1 MPMHGKTLAA
11 LLLLALAAIP
21 AACQGEEEK
30 PTPTPTPPLE
40 AQARQHLEELSTDAP
55 LNLSFPG
62 IALSPLGSGDP
73 FPVYALDD
81 KPSWS
86 IVVLGRLIDHFTRRD
101 RPQLAAF
108 LYLDG
113 PATDDEAPPQSQLL
127 KLPAGLFMALIE
139 LDSRDQPALA
149 GLSLLDSSADELLEA
164 APALAQNRRPFRQG
178 LDNLAP
184 DGLISPAL
192 AVDTDNDGLEELVL
206 LDTGLSDGIG
216 AAFYLTFRWTGSD
229 LHWQRVAPPPEGTA
243 ADLPTQTVL
252 DYLAAVAAAT
262 GTAEPWQD
270 PQRYLVWQWLAGSD
284 ESIPEELLREVADDD
299 SDAALAA
306 ARRKLETARTLF
318 SDAYGLL
325 SPERQEHHPW
335 PDFVNGFRSAIGS
348 EVVQMLPPTREDEQ
362 ASVQAVIIAFS
373 REGPDMVERRFRVT
387 YELVWGEEGWRLND
401 FDAKEE
407 HPPE

>member
-1 MPMHGKTLAA
+1 MHGKMLAA
-11 LLLLALAAIP
+11 LLLLALAATP

-40 AQARQHLEELSTDAP
+40 AQARQHLEELSTDA
-55 LNLSFPG
+55 LLSLTFPG
-62 IALSPLGSGDP
+62 VALTPPPSEP
-73 FPVYALDD
+73 PVLYALQDE
-81 KPSWS
+81 PPWR
-86 IVVLGRLIDHFTRRD
+86 IEMLGRLIDHFTRRD

-108 LYLDG
+108 LYLYS

-127 KLPAGLFMALIE
+127 KLPEGLFMALIE
-139 LDSRDQPALA
+139 LDSRDQPTLA
-149 GLSLLDSSADELLEA
+149 GLSLLDSSAAELLEA

-178 LDNLAP
+178 LDNLAT

-192 AVDTDNDGLEELVL
+192 AVDTDNDGLEELIL

-229 LHWQRVAPPPEGTA
+229 LHWQRVAPPPEGTS

-262 GTAEPWQD
+262 ATAELWQD
-270 PQRYLVWQWLAGSD
+270 PQRYLVWQWLAGSG
-284 ESIPEELLREVADDD
+284 EPISEELLHAVADDD

-306 ARRKLETARTLF
+306 ARRKLEAARTLF

-387 YELVWGEEGWRLND
+387 YELVRGEEGWRLND

-407 HPPE
+407 HPSE

>member
-1 MPMHGKTLAA
+1 MHGKTLAA

-30 PTPTPTPPLE
+30 PTPTPIPPLE
-40 AQARQHLEELSTDAP
+40 AQTRQHLEELSTDA
-55 LNLSFPG
+55 LLSLTFPG
-62 IALSPLGSGDP
+62 VALTPLGEGDP
-73 FPVYALDD
+73 WPVCALDD
-81 KPSWS
+81 EPSWS

-108 LYLDG
+108 LYLYS
-113 PATDDEAPPQSQLL
+113 PAADDEAPSQSQVL
-127 KLPAGLFMALIE
+127 KLPEGMFMALIE

-149 GLSLLDSSADELLEA
+149 GLSLLDSSAAELLEA
-164 APALAQNRRPFRQG
+164 APALAQSRRPFRQG
-178 LDNLAP
+178 VDNLAP

-206 LDTGLSDGIG
+206 VDAGLSDGIG
-216 AAFYLTFRWTGSD
+216 AVFYLTFGWTGSG
-229 LHWQRVAPPPEGTA
+229 LHWQRVAPPLEGTA

-262 GTAEPWQD
+262 GTAELWQD

-306 ARRKLETARTLF
+306 ARTLF

-387 YELVWGEEGWRLND
+387 YELVRSEEGWRLND

>member
-1 MPMHGKTLAA
+1 MHGKTLAA

-40 AQARQHLEELSTDAP
+40 AQARQHLEELSTDA
-55 LNLSFPG
+55 LLSLSFPG

-81 KPSWS
+81 EPSWS
-86 IVVLGRLIDHFTRRD
+86 IVVLGLLIDHFTRRD
-101 RPQLAAF
+101 QPQLAAF

-216 AAFYLTFRWTGSD
+216 AVFYLIFRWAGSG

-262 GTAEPWQD
+262 ATAEPWQD
-270 PQRYLVWQWLAGSD
+270 PQRYLIWQWLAGD
-284 ESIPEELLREVADDD
+284 DGSIPEELLHEIAADD
-299 SDAALAA
+299 SAASLAA
-306 ARRKLETARTLF
+306 ARRKLEAARALF

-335 PDFVNGFRSAIGS
+335 PDFVNGFRSAIGT
-348 EVVQMLPPTREDEQ
+348 EVVQMLPPTLEDQQ

-387 YELVWGEEGWRLND
+387 YDLVRGEEGWRLND

-407 HPPE
+407 HPSE

>member
-1 MPMHGKTLAA
+1 MHGKTLAT
-11 LLLLALAAIP
+11 LLFLALAAIP

-30 PTPTPTPPLE
+30 PTSTPTPPLE
-40 AQARQHLEELSTDAP
+40 AQARQHLEELSTDA
-55 LNLSFPG
+55 LLSLTFPG
-62 IALSPLGSGDP
+62 VALTPPPSEP
-73 FPVYALDD
+73 PVLYALQDE
-81 KPSWS
+81 PPWR
-86 IVVLGRLIDHFTRRD
+86 IEMLGRLIDHFTRRD
-101 RPQLAAF
+101 QPQLAAF

-149 GLSLLDSSADELLEA
+149 GLSLLDSSAAEFLEA

-216 AAFYLTFRWTGSD
+216 ATFYLTFRWTGSD
-229 LHWQRVAPPPEGTA
+229 LHWQRVAPPLEGTS
-243 ADLPTQTVL
+243 ADLPTQAVL

-262 GTAEPWQD
+262 ATAEPWQD
-270 PQRYLVWQWLAGSD
+270 PQRLLVWQWLTSSD
-284 ESIPEELLREVADDD
+284 EPISEELLHAVAADD
-299 SDAALAA
+299 STAALAA
-306 ARRKLETARTLF
+306 ARQKLEATHALF

-325 SPERQEHHPW
+325 SPDRQKLHPW
-335 PDFVNGFRSAIGS
+335 PDFVNGFRNAIGT
-348 EVVQMLPPTREDEQ
+348 EVEEMLPPTLEDEQ

-373 REGPDMVERRFRVT
+373 REGPDLVQRRFRVT
-387 YELVWGEEGWRLND
+387 YELVRGEEGWRLND

-407 HPPE
+407 HPSE

>member
-1 MPMHGKTLAA
+1 VPMHGKTLAA
-11 LLLLALAAIP
+11 LLLLALAATP

-40 AQARQHLEELSTDAP
+40 AQARQHLEELSTDA
-55 LNLSFPG
+55 LLSLTFPG
-62 IALSPLGSGDP
+62 VALTPPPSEP
-73 FPVYALDD
+73 PVLYALQDD
-81 KPSWS
+81 PPWR
-86 IVVLGRLIDHFTRRD
+86 IEMLGRFIDHFTRRD

-108 LYLDG
+108 LYLYS
-113 PATDDEAPPQSQLL
+113 PAADDEAPSQSQVL
-127 KLPAGLFMALIE
+127 KLPEGMFMALIE
-139 LDSRDQPALA
+139 LDSRDQPTLA
-149 GLSLLDSSADELLEA
+149 GLSLLDSSAAELLEA
-164 APALAQNRRPFRQG
+164 APALTQSRRPFRQG

-206 LDTGLSDGIG
+206 LDTGLSDDIG

-229 LHWQRVAPPPEGTA
+229 LHWQRVAPPLEGTS
-243 ADLPTQTVL
+243 ADLPTQAVL

-306 ARRKLETARTLF
+306 ARRKLEAARTLF